1 MMRQPPVVGI
11 ACDRRPISGQPFH
24 MAGEKYIS
32 AIRDGAKALPF
43 LIPSLD
49 PALDPELVLAHVDG
63 LLLTGSAS
71 NVDPAYYGGDAP
83 RPGNLADAHRD
94 ATTLPLIRAAIA
106 SAKPCLF
113 ICRGHQELNVAF
125 GGTLFQHVREVSG
138 RFDHSDDAKQ
148 GVEAKYAPAHEVTV
162 KPGGMLE
169 KLLERRRFA
178 VNSLH
183 GQAIDRLA
191 DGLRIEAV
199 ADDGTIEAVSVAAT
213 PGFAL
218 SVQWHPEWQWSQNPE
233 SRALFAA
240 FGQALSAHR

>member
-1 MMRQPPVVGI
+1 
-11 ACDRRPISGQPFH
+11 
-24 MAGEKYIS
+24 MAGEKYIA
-32 AIRDGAKALPF
+32 AIRDGAGALPF

-49 PALDPELVLAHVDG
+49 PPLDPEHLLAHVDG

-71 NVDPAYYGGDAP
+71 NVDPAYYGGVEP
-83 RPGNLADAHRD
+83 RSGNLADAHRD

-106 SAKPCLF
+106 AGRPCLF

-125 GGTLFQHVREVSG
+125 GGTLFQHVREVPG

-148 GVEAKYAPAHEVTV
+148 GIEAKYAPAHEVTV
-162 KPGGMLE
+162 QPGGVLE
-169 KLLERRRFA
+169 TLLERRRFA

-191 DGLRIEAV
+191 HGLRIEAV
-199 ADDGTIEAVSVAAT
+199 ADDGTIEAISVAQA
-213 PGFAL
+213 PGFTL

-233 SRALFAA
+233 SRSLFAA
-240 FGQALSAHR
+240 FGRALSRRQ

>member
-1 MMRQPPVVGI
+1 
-11 ACDRRPISGQPFH
+11 

-32 AIRDGAKALPF
+32 AIRDGAEALPL
-43 LIPSLD
+43 LIPSLH
-49 PALDPELVLAHVDG
+49 PALEPELVLAHVDG

-71 NVDPAYYGGDAP
+71 NVDPAYYGGDEP

-113 ICRGHQELNVAF
+113 ICRGHQELNVAM
-125 GGTLFQHVREVSG
+125 GGTLFQHLRELPD

-148 GVEAKYAPAHEVTV
+148 GIEAKYAPAHEVTV
-162 KPGGMLE
+162 QPDGMLE
-169 KLLERRRFA
+169 TLLERRRFK

-191 DGLRIEAV
+191 DGLRVEAL
-199 ADDGTIEAVSVAAT
+199 ADDGTIEAISVDKA
-213 PGFAL
+213 PNFAL
-218 SVQWHPEWQWSQNPE
+218 SVQWHPEWQWSENLE

-240 FGQALSAHR
+240 FGQALTARR

>member
-1 MMRQPPVVGI
+1 
-11 ACDRRPISGQPFH
+11 

-32 AIRDGAKALPF
+32 AIRDGAEALPL
-43 LIPSLD
+43 LIPSLH
-49 PALDPELVLAHVDG
+49 PALEPELVRAHVDG

-71 NVDPAYYGGDAP
+71 NVDPAYYGGDEP

-113 ICRGHQELNVAF
+113 ICRGHQELNVAL
-125 GGTLFQHVREVSG
+125 GGTLFQHLRELPD

-148 GVEAKYAPAHEVTV
+148 GIEAKYAPAHEVTV
-162 KPGGMLE
+162 QPDGMLE
-169 KLLERRRFA
+169 TLLERRRFK

-191 DGLRIEAV
+191 DGLRVEAL
-199 ADDGTIEAVSVAAT
+199 ADDGTIEAISVDKA
-213 PGFAL
+213 PNFAL
-218 SVQWHPEWQWSQNPE
+218 SVQWHPEWQWSENLE

-240 FGQALSAHR
+240 FGQALTARR

>member
-1 MMRQPPVVGI
+1 
-11 ACDRRPISGQPFH
+11 
-24 MAGEKYIS
+24 MAGEEYIS

-43 LIPSLD
+43 LIPSLG
-49 PALDPELVLAHVDG
+49 PALEPEMILAHVDG
-63 LLLTGSAS
+63 LLLTGSES
-71 NVDPAYYGGDAP
+71 NIDPAHYGGDEP
-83 RPGNLADAHRD
+83 RLGNLADAHRD

-113 ICRGHQELNVAF
+113 ICRGHQELNVAM
-125 GGTLFQHVREVSG
+125 GGTLFQHVREVPG

-148 GVEAKYAPAHEVTV
+148 GIEAKYAPAHDVTV
-162 KPGGMLE
+162 QSGGVLE
-169 KLLERRRFA
+169 TLLERRRFA

-199 ADDGTIEAVSVAAT
+199 ADDGTIEAISVRGASE
-213 PGFAL
+213 FSL
-218 SVQWHPEWQWSQNPE
+218 SVQWHPEWQWSENPE

-240 FGQALSAHR
+240 FGRALSASR